1 MSHHTYDSFGFF
13 MHAAPLLCATAFLFF
28 LFGIGLASFVF
39 SDYAE
44 QKIKAEKTQPTLH
57 HSIANP
63 YRRAR
68 KQPDKNRGYY
78 AERYHMSN
86 LSLIHKWCYW
96 GYHGFSTLCSKAT
109 QVTNISSQPKG

>member
-1 MSHHTYDSFGFF
+1 MHHTYNSFDLLMRG
-13 MHAAPLLCATAFLFF
+13 APLLCVTAFLFF

-39 SDYAE
+39 
-44 QKIKAEKTQPTLH
+44 T
-57 HSIANP
+57 N
-63 YRRAR
+63 
-68 KQPDKNRGYY
+68 Y

-86 LSLIHKWCYW
+86 FSLIHKWCYW